1 MGVLMF
7 DKYISVNRLLR
18 AITARCNDA
27 LQSSGYDESGIVE
40 GTIADY
46 IRRDVRDLL
55 RVWPAGLDN
64 ALVRKVAE
72 RFQSSNYCTGIFQ
85 ELLNDLLPRLE
96 DAVDD
101 YFVARPAA
109 DLSSVM
115 LDLLHPV
122 ILESSYEQFRSG
134 RYRDAVLNSVVAT
147 FDLIRRRSGLDKD
160 GAQLIGEVFSLDA
173 PKLILSE
180 LDTESGRNEQKGF
193 IQILQGTYLGIRNP
207 KAHSLVT
214 DLDQSKAAQYLVFIS
229 LLARRVSEAK
239 LG

>member
-1 MGVLMF
+1 MF

-27 LQSSGYDESGIVE
+27 LHLSNYDSNGYVE

-55 RVWPAGLDN
+55 RVWPADLDN
-64 ALVRKVAE
+64 SLVKQVAE
-72 RFQSSNYCTGIFQ
+72 RFQSSNYSTDTFQ

-96 DAVDD
+96 DEVDD
-101 YFVARPAA
+101 YYMARPAA

-122 ILESSYEQFRSG
+122 IFESSYEQFRSG
-134 RYRDAVLNSVVAT
+134 RYRDAVLNSIVAI
-147 FDLIRRRSGLDKD
+147 FDLIRRRSGVDKD

-173 PKLILSE
+173 PKLIFSE
-180 LDTESGRNEQKGF
+180 LDTESGKNDQKGF
-193 IQILQGTYLGIRNP
+193 IQILQGAYLGIRNP
-207 KAHSLVT
+207 KAHSLIT
-214 DLDQSKAAQYLVFIS
+214 DLNQSKAAQYLVFAS

-239 LG
+239 LA